1 MVREISE
8 KYWFNS
14 VNRPFLQRPI
24 LVNEDNDSLPIL
36 RGFLVRDLGK
46 YATYFTNESLL
57 VSVKL
62 ILSSLTIRL
71 RGKIYKCAG
80 AFAGQPE
87 RIVIGSNLTLKAGKL
102 ICVSGN
108 LKIGSNCRIEVF
120 SEGYSAPKLIFGR
133 NFALGNNVHIAC
145 ANSISIGSDVLF
157 GSNILVTDHNHGDP
171 KLDIQSR
178 SIVPPTRR
186 PLTSKG
192 PIIIEDGVWIC
203 DLVTILGN
211 VTIGTGSI
219 IPAGSVVRHD
229 VPANSIFKG

>member
-1 MVREISE
+1 M
-8 KYWFNS
+8 
-14 VNRPFLQRPI
+14 
-24 LVNEDNDSLPIL
+24 
-36 RGFLVRDLGK
+36 RDLGQ
-46 YATYFTNESLL
+46 YFTYYANESLL
-57 VSVKL
+57 VSVIR
-62 ILSSLTIRL
+62 ILNSLTIRL
-71 RGKIYKCAG
+71 RGKFYRCAG

-87 RIVIGSNLTLKAGKL
+87 RIVIGSDLTLKAGKL
-102 ICVSGN
+102 IYVSGN

-133 NFALGNNVHIAC
+133 NLALGNNVHIAC

-171 KLDIQSR
+171 KLDVQSR
-178 SIVPPTRR
+178 SIIPPTKRT
-186 PLTSKG
+186 LTSKG

-211 VTIGTGSI
+211 VTIGAGSI